1 MATTTYVPLIS
12 YTVPSAVSSVTLGSG
27 GQGTIP
33 STYTDLVLVANL
45 RSDDGSTTINN
56 RFRLGNG
63 GTIDTGTNYSM
74 TRLNGNG
81 TSATSSRTSNT
92 DAIDIYADASGS
104 AFNPTIIQIMNYSN
118 STTYKTVISRY
129 NGNANTG
136 ASVGLWRSTSAVDCI
151 RLQAGNGKWVSGS
164 TFTLYGIANADTGA
178 LATGGVITY
187 DSTYYYHTFGSS
199 GTFTPKQNLT
209 VDYLVVAGGG
219 GGGNLIGGGGG
230 AGGLLS
236 TVDNYG
242 GPSGSL
248 QSKLSLTSSTAY
260 TITVG
265 SGGAGVPTGTH
276 GQGSDGG
283 SSSIAGSGLTTIS
296 TTGGGGGARGA
307 SGDQSTE
314 VGRSGGSGGGAGGSG
329 GSNTKTGG
337 AGTANQGYAGGNGV
351 TGNPNAAGGGGG
363 GAGAVGGSGSGATS
377 GVGGNGVAISSMA
390 NATGTGVLTYYAGG
404 GGGGSQTGNGGAGGS
419 GGGGAGGNLGN
430 NPGNPGTVNTGGGG
444 GSSGYIADGN
454 KPAGGNGG
462 SGIVIIRYPKA

>member
-187 DSTYYYHTFGSS
+187 DSTYYYHTFASS
-199 GTFTPKQNLT
+199 GTFTPKQNLSN
-209 VDYLVVAGGG
+209 VDYLVIAGGG
-219 GGGNLIGGGGG
+219 GGGDNGGGGGG
-230 AGGLLS
+230 AGGLRS
-236 TVDNYG
+236 TVDVTG
-242 GPSGSL
+242 GGGTL
-248 QSKLSLTSSTAY
+248 ESKLSLTSSTAY
-260 TITVG
+260 TVTI
-265 SGGAGVPTGTH
+265 GAGGNGATSTNARGTN
-276 GQGSDGG
+276 GG
-283 SSSIAGSGLTTIS
+283 DSSIAGSGLTTITS
-296 TTGGGGGARGA
+296 TGGGGGGSAGNNA
-307 SGDQSTE
+307 GL
-314 VGRSGGSGGGAGGSG
+314 SGGSGGGGWSTPNASG
-329 GSNTKTGG
+329 TT
-337 AGTANQGYAGGNGV
+337 NQGYAGGNGS
-351 TGNPNAAGGGGG
+351 GQDAGAGAGG
-363 GAGAVGGSGSGATS
+363 GAGS
-377 GVGGNGVAISSMA
+377 VGGNAVASTRGGNGGSAVAIPSMA

-404 GGGGSQTGNGGAGGS
+404 GGGGGYVSGGVGGTGGGGGASNGATRPNSASNATVNTGS
-419 GGGGAGGNLGN
+419 GGGGGAYVGDS
-430 NPGNPGTVNTGGGG
+430 TG
-444 GSSGYIADGN
+444 I
-454 KPAGGNGG
+454 GGNGG